1 MQETQETRFN
11 PWVGKIPWR
20 REWLSIPVFLPGES
34 HGQRNLAGY
43 SPWGHKELDTTEQLS
58 NILTHYFPPSLSFL
72 RKWQLQ
78 STSYLR
84 QSPWSHS
91 PILFF
96 PLYGRY
102 IISMV
107 DPVSSVLGF
116 HSDLPISHFL
126 HNHSSESI
134 FLSCLDPVRIA
145 LLVSF
150 SPPHLPSPYFHP
162 S

>member
-43 SPWGHKELDTTEQLS
+43 SPWGHKELDMTEQLS
-58 NILTHYFPPSLSFL
+58 NTLTHYFPPSLSFL

-78 STSYLR
+78 STSYLS
-84 QSPWSHS
+84 QNPWSHS
-91 PILFF
+91 QILFF

-107 DPVSSVLGF
+107 DPVSSVFGF

-150 SPPHLPSPYFHP
+150 TPSSLALSLFPP
-162 S
+162 